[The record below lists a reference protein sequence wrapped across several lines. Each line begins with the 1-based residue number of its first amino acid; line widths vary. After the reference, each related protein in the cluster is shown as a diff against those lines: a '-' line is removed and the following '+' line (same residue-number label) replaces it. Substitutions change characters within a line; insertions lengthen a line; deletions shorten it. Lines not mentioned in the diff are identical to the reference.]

1 MNFSDRIRVE
11 TRSSGTLRCEAA
23 RREGGPC
30 GKQLEYDL
38 ARRSVE
44 VLESDGRLV
53 AKDVAYIEKTITAN
67 AVVGGWSMIEDERGL
82 YIVCPSCHRRERWVK
97 IEE

>member
-1 MNFSDRIRVE
+1 MNFNDRIHVE
-11 TRSSGTLRCEAA
+11 TRSNGMLRCEAA

-38 ARRSVE
+38 ARRGNE
-44 VLESDGRLV
+44 VLESDGRMV
-53 AKDVAYIEKTITAN
+53 ARDVEYITRTIAAN
-67 AVVGGWSMIEDERGL
+67 AAVGGWSMIEDERGF

-97 IEE
+97 KE